1 MLSEENNMYRYNP
14 GKIENRKEFDAL
26 QINLAENLEDVG
38 LLLLVALY
46 TSAMYP
52 MSVNEEDIHKE
63 ITSLLDSEDWDGIAF
78 KGLQWIQ
85 ELTND

>member
-1 MLSEENNMYRYNP
+1 MYRYNP
-14 GKIENRKEFDAL
+14 GKIENLEEFKAL
-26 QINLAENLEDVG
+26 RINLAENLEDVG
-38 LLLLVALY
+38 TLLLVALY

-52 MSVNEEDIHKE
+52 MSVSEDEVHQE
-63 ITSLLDSEDWDGIAF
+63 ITTLLDAGDWDALAF